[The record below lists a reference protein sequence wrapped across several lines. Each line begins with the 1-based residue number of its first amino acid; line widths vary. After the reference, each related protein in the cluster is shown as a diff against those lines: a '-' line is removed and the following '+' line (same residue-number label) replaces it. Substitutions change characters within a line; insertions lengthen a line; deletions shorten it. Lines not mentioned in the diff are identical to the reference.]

1 MVELIAAR
9 DYYGRH
15 ATGTVVL
22 VNGFPSHFVGRSARK
37 DALAFMESDAL
48 AAMPATCATH
58 SGL

>member
-22 VNGFPSHFVGRSARK
+22 LNGFPSHFVGRSARK
-37 DALAFMESDAL
+37 DALAFMERARR
-48 AAMPATCATH
+48 
-58 SGL
+58 